1 MSWRS
6 LSNEYWN
13 GFTVGV
19 QGTAVEFCDA
29 NPTAPGC
36 GPSNNVPEPASL
48 ALLGLVLLVDPLR
61 RVHSPAPSPPRAP
74 PLPWCYASS
83 GVRLRRLA

>member
-1 MSWRS
+1 MRS
-6 LSNEYWN
+6 VLVTGASKGIGRAIALQLAAD

-48 ALLGLVLLVDPLR
+48 ALLGLGLMGLAAGR
-61 RVHSPAPSPPRAP
+61 RRKA
-74 PLPWCYASS
+74 
-83 GVRLRRLA
+83 